1 MNLRPFITLALII
14 GFSAIAI
21 FGAFAMGQS
30 AGDQNACIAATV
42 NGLTCIVPTDLA
54 SIASGYL
61 SAFGTFSSAW
71 FSAISLLIL
80 FVTALLT
87 LTYLG
92 LTRQASARVVRIS
105 DITESQSKR
114 QTLAWISRHE
124 QSPNDR

>member
-1 MNLRPFITLALII
+1 MNPRSFITFALII

-30 AGDQNACIAATV
+30 AGEQNACIAATV
-42 NGLTCIVPTDLA
+42 NGLECITPANLA

-71 FSAISLLIL
+71 FSILALLIL
-80 FVTALLT
+80 FVTALIT

-92 LTRQASARVVRIS
+92 LIRQALARVVRIS

-124 QSPNDR
+124 NSPHDR